1 MCVLFPKKDRDD
13 SVARALHQ
21 LKGSV
26 YPTGMGWMAGWG
38 PLGHLYGKRYWTPGL
53 PGVTRKRNSTYYINK
68 LFLQIGQFWVQKTLL
83 HSPVVN
89 EVG

>member
-1 MCVLFPKKDRDD
+1 MWSDTACCGSHVRLIPEKGRDD

-53 PGVTRKRNSTYYINK
+53 PGVTRKPFENVRR
-68 LFLQIGQFWVQKTLL
+68 G
-83 HSPVVN
+83 
-89 EVG
+89 